1 MLTSPRFPARHPDR
15 HIDCQEIL
23 EDRVITIVDDARAAG
38 WSMEEIAVALVE
50 LADNMVLGHRANVN
64 LEAALI
70 AAETMVG
77 GGTSIDRGTVRR
89 SLVLDWKPLLTS
101 PDDANE

>member
-38 WSMEEIAVALVE
+38 WSVEEIAVALVE
-50 LADNMVLGHRANVN
+50 LADNMVLGNRANAN
-64 LEAALI
+64 M
-70 AAETMVG
+70 ETTIGVARAQG
-77 GGTSIDRGTVRR
+77 WRWSFG
-89 SLVLDWKPLLTS
+89 
-101 PDDANE
+101 